1 MSWPEG
7 RNAATRR
14 GDRGRPSYPLAST
27 SPLFGPNL
35 SGAGSFCTPLCPE
48 YSPVHTR
55 KRRRQSF
62 WSVSSPD
69 EWRRR
74 DESGDPHRL
83 TSQPRLAKRLRC
95 LRGGIQDIFGPVWPG
110 PAPAGSQN
118 GKAERDAWLPAPG
131 RLNARAG
138 TIQGIL
144 RPPKGLVPRLVAR
157 YGVRRIAV
165 HGRSLNVREA
175 AHQRAERVGGHT
187 VVARLL
193 GRGNRLA

>member
-1 MSWPEG
+1 MPPHVG
-7 RNAATRR
+7 ATGADQATRSRQLRRYLGRICQAQGAFAHLCAPNTALSTR
-14 GDRGRPSYPLAST
+14 GNGGVRAFGRSPRRMNGAAGTNQEIRTVSRPNPVSRSAFGVFEAVSRT
-27 SPLFGPNL
+27 S
-35 SGAGSFCTPLCPE
+35 
-48 YSPVHTR
+48 
-55 KRRRQSF
+55 
-62 WSVSSPD
+62 
-69 EWRRR
+69 
-74 DESGDPHRL
+74 
-83 TSQPRLAKRLRC
+83 
-95 LRGGIQDIFGPVWPG
+95 FGPVWPG
-110 PAPAGSQN
+110 SAPAGSQN

-144 RPPKGLVPRLVAR
+144 RPPKGLVPRLGAR